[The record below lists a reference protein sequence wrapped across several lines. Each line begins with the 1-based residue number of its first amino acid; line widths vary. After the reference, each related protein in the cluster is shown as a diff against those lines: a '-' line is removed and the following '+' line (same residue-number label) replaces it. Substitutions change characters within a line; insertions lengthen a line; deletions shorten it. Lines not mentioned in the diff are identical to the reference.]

1 MSAMFC
7 YSQFILRSEEC
18 LIKGGTSYRD
28 FYIYVPI
35 MSGRCFEFSAKNYH
49 IGLSFVQKIY
59 HFVLH
64 ISQIF
69 LWTKC
74 NNCSL
79 LWNYTSISALTD
91 SVLSL
96 FMVSKWFLVQLWC
109 FIGAWQISMLKV
121 SLSTQKTPSH
131 LRYCCVRVTLSFPET
146 ACPIQ
151 PNLAESILLL

>member
-1 MSAMFC
+1 MCKKYTILYCTSVK
-7 YSQFILRSEEC
+7 YSWRQSNFWTAEIACCQKSIEFH
-18 LIKGGTSYRD
+18 LIWHTMRFHNYQNTKGGTSYRD

-74 NNCSL
+74 NNHSL
-79 LWNYTSISALTD
+79 LWNYTSISALTEC
-91 SVLSL
+91 VLSL
-96 FMVSKWFLVQLWC
+96 FMVSKWFLVQLW
-109 FIGAWQISMLKV
+109 
-121 SLSTQKTPSH
+121 
-131 LRYCCVRVTLSFPET
+131 SFNKFPY
-146 ACPIQ
+146 
-151 PNLAESILLL
+151 